1 MTSDIFNLKKQ
12 FVIYGAHHNNKVNVA
27 IHMVFVPTILWTGKN
42 SLWDAYFFCLN
53 WLFLEALVFAS
64 NTGPL
69 LDVKGTIFE
78 FLSPFGPNLAFFV
91 VVFYLI
97 YYAIL
102 DPIAAVKKKKK
113 RAFLQKVIIL
123 MSNNRHSFLQSS
135 LHSAIQQPNSCRL
148 ILMLTKS
155 PFTFTLLLGFSNSL
169 DTVLLKRE
177 ARNCWIM

>member
-1 MTSDIFNLKKQ
+1 MAVKQSPGKKFINFTLIKSCFFFYLFILLGRMTSDIFNLKKQ

-113 RAFLQKVIIL
+113 KELFFK
-123 MSNNRHSFLQSS
+123 
-135 LHSAIQQPNSCRL
+135 
-148 ILMLTKS
+148 K
-155 PFTFTLLLGFSNSL
+155 
-169 DTVLLKRE
+169 
-177 ARNCWIM
+177 